1 MASDIDHNAGV
12 SPPSQQRQVDVGF
25 TGVLLASILLIDL
38 ALLSVRDDLGALTTY
53 WSSVGASAGLLA
65 VSPLRRWVVVVP
77 LVLGLP
83 LGAFLAY
90 GVPLRDAVAICGSHV
105 AQAMVVAA
113 VLTHLGRR
121 RAHVDSMPDL
131 ARLTAAAVLGGLLS
145 VVVETQTR
153 VDQLPASTALA
164 VQVGSQHAL
173 SILLLG
179 AVVLATRDGWGQRLR
194 GKSLLIGVQAAALL
208 TVLAL
213 VFSPT
218 DSAPLTF
225 APIPILVWA
234 AIAFDLRVVS
244 WQLLGMAT
252 AVTLATAH
260 GRGPFAE
267 EVERPEL
274 VGIITLGYI
283 ACAALIAL
291 PLAAIVSQRRVLMER
306 VVSDEQLFRRTFTES
321 PLGMVLMRERAGA
334 LEITEVNSAA
344 VQILGAPTVEL
355 DGRRFTDLV
364 ATLDHREHVFEALLS
379 RESDIWH
386 GQASVLGRPGSR
398 VDLAIA
404 AIASADGSRVFSA
417 QLLDQTQQH
426 DSMRRLEAANK
437 LTDATLD
444 TTACIIVVTDDS
456 GTVIRVNAATK
467 EITGYDEAT
476 LVGARIWETPLAA
489 LTRSETEAMF
499 LWPNRSGFAMVR
511 ERQSYTAAG
520 DPVRLVWNNNV
531 VRDEAG
537 TPSYA
542 VLTGVDVTAER
553 SSTGLMAHLLQ
564 ASIATALIGIDV
576 TGRITVFNAGATHML
591 GYSAEE
597 MIGQPF
603 VGILEP
609 SQLLVRTG
617 AVGDRE
623 AFLCLIGMIGKRDES
638 SARDWTWRTRG
649 GHELIVS
656 MTLSVTDDDVED
668 RVGFLCVG
676 RDVTEQREG
685 QETLVAAL
693 DKERTAVERLRALDR
708 AKDEFVS
715 TVSHELRTPVT
726 SILGY
731 TELLLDGDV
740 VEPHP
745 QQATMLETIARSSH
759 RLIAICNDL
768 LLLSGFEQRE
778 ALANRETYDLREAI
792 GVAEEFAKAA
802 AAQRRLTITFEAPDE
817 PVMVSGDRSQLDRV
831 FINLVSNA
839 IKFTADD
846 GTVDIRVRN
855 DDRLG
860 AVITVGDTGIG
871 IHKDDQELVF
881 QRFYRSDTAQSM
893 AIPGTGLGLSIVA
906 GIVDAHGGTIAV
918 DSTPGEGTTFTV
930 SLPVVA

>member
-1 MASDIDHNAGV
+1 V
-12 SPPSQQRQVDVGF
+12 SPPSQQRQVGVGF
-25 TGVLLASILLIDL
+25 TGVLLASILLIDVV
-38 ALLSVRDDLGALTTY
+38 LLSVRNDMGLLTTY
-53 WSSVGASAGLLA
+53 WSSVGLGVGLLA
-65 VSPLRRWVVVVP
+65 VSSIRRWPVLVP
-77 LVLGLP
+77 LLFALP
-83 LGAFLAY
+83 FLAALAF
-90 GVPLRDAVAICGSHV
+90 GLSAHEGALISGSHV
-105 AQAMVVAA
+105 AQAVVAAA
-113 VLTHLGRR
+113 VLTRVERR
-121 RAHVDSMPDL
+121 RAQLGSITDL
-131 ARLTAAAVLGGLLS
+131 SWLFAAAVVGGLLS
-145 VVVETQTR
+145 VLVETRVR
-153 VDQLPASTALA
+153 VDDLPATVDLA
-164 VQVGSQHAL
+164 VQVGVQHAL
-173 SILLLG
+173 SILLLV
-179 AVVLATRDGWGQRLR
+179 AAVLATRDGLGHQVR
-194 GKSLLIGVQAAALL
+194 GRPILLAVQTSALIVALLVVFLPTDAAALG
-208 TVLAL
+208 
-213 VFSPT
+213 
-218 DSAPLTF
+218 F
-225 APIPILVWA
+225 APVPIVVWA
-234 AIAFDLRVVS
+234 SIAFDLRVVT
-244 WQLLGMAT
+244 WQLLGIAT
-252 AVTLATAH
+252 MVTLTTSA
-260 GRGPFAE
+260 GRGPFAD
-267 EVERPEL
+267 EVMRAEHI
-274 VGIITLGYI
+274 GSISLGYI
-283 ACAALIAL
+283 ACAALITL
-291 PLAAIVSQRRVLMER
+291 PLALIVSQREVLLNLA
-306 VVSDEQLFRRTFTES
+306 VSDEQLFRRTFTES
-321 PLGMVLMRERAGA
+321 PLGMVLMREQAGG
-334 LEITEVNSAA
+334 LEITEVNAAA
-344 VQILGAPTVEL
+344 VQILGAPTIEL
-355 DGRRFTDLV
+355 EGRRFTDLV

-379 RESDIWH
+379 RDSDIWH

-426 DSMRRLEAANK
+426 DSMRRLEAAHK

-444 TTACIIVVTDDS
+444 TTACIIVVTDDN
-456 GTVIRVNAATK
+456 GTIIRVNAATK
-467 EITGYDEAT
+467 EITGYDEAA

-531 VRDEAG
+531 VRDETG

-623 AFLCLIGMIGKRDES
+623 AFLCLIGMIGQRDES
-638 SARDWTWRTRG
+638 SARDWTWRTRS

-745 QQATMLETIARSSH
+745 QQASMLETIARSSH

-792 GVAEEFAKAA
+792 GVAEEFAKATV
-802 AAQRRLTITFEAPDE
+802 AQRPLTITFEAPDA

-839 IKFTADD
+839 IKFTPDS
-846 GTVDIRVRN
+846 GTVDIRLTN

-871 IHKDDQELVF
+871 IHRDDQDLVF
-881 QRFYRSDTAQSM
+881 QRFYRTDTAQSM